1 MKLLL
6 KVIKR
11 VVLSFALLYS
21 FNILVSSYNLNVA
34 VNIYSLIMVSILGI
48 PGMIALLSL
57 KLLL

>member
-21 FNILVSSYNLNVA
+21 FNLLVSSYNLNVA